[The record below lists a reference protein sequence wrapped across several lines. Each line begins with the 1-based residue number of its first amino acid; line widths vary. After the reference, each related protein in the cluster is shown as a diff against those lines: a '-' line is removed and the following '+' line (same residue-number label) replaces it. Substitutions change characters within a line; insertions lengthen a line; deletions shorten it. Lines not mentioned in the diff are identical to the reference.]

1 MTRTL
6 RLGAAAALAV
16 AALTACS
23 TGSTTDDTDTAT
35 EPTTATEVEADA
47 FPVTIEHA
55 FGETTIEE
63 EPVRVATIGWTDQDV
78 ALSLGVAPVGATAIT
93 WGGNEDQSTE
103 WYDAELEELGAEQAT
118 RYSDA
123 DGTPVAEVAK
133 LAPDLIL
140 ATNSGLTAAEYK
152 KLSAIAPVVA
162 YPDAPWVTTWEES
175 LDMVGDA
182 LGRSD
187 LADAVEDATEA
198 SIEAAAEAHPEL
210 AGKSFIFGA
219 LTTADTSKVDYYTP
233 EDNRPRIL
241 TEVGMVNAPIIE
253 EISEDGAF
261 YGTISAERAG
271 DLASDV
277 FITYAEKDT
286 DLATFTQD
294 PLLGQIPALKSGHA
308 LASANQTDALG
319 LSSPS
324 PLSIPYA
331 MEVFIPQ
338 VAGAVAG
345 K

>member
-175 LDMVGDA
+175 LDMVGEA

-187 LADAVEDATEA
+187 LADEVEDATEA

-338 VAGAVAG
+338 VAEAVAG